1 MYNILTSKM
10 KSFITPKKS
19 DLWACLSC
27 INFCSLIC
35 RFLNVLQNLI
45 LYIYNLSASIVL
57 A

>member
-35 RFLNVLQNLI
+35 RFLNVIQNLI
-45 LYIYNLSASIVL
+45 IYIYIYIYI
-57 A
+57 